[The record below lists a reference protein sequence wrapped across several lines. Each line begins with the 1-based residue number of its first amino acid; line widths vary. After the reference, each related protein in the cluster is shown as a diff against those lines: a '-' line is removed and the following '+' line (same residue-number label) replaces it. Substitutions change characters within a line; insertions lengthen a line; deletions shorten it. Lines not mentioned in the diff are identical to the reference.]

1 MDSAGQFW
9 YNHIQESEVTMN
21 MILSNS
27 ALSWAATRSG
37 MPFGEFL
44 ASLTPE
50 REAQLL
56 QAYNE
61 WRTSKGLKPV
71 AVPVMEERPVVAAEA
86 PHKAKK
92 DDTDDISAMIESIAD
107 EIEEE
112 DIQEAE
118 EISRT
123 LEEIDAMVV
132 EEVPAQ
138 VGEDALRDEAAS
150 EGDDAADAFE
160 ESEAPAAPEASVAP
174 EMPAEPE
181 APEAPEAPAGAEDV
195 PVAQLFA
202 RLPKA
207 PDVALYEALLNR
219 FSGVEAAMEAVKAAI
234 ADHTRRHR
242 GTAALRAFLK
252 YLEEI

>member
-1 MDSAGQFW
+1 
-9 YNHIQESEVTMN
+9 

-50 REAQLL
+50 KEAQLL
-56 QAYNE
+56 REYNE

-71 AVPVMEERPVVAAEA
+71 AVPATEERPKSVGQA
-86 PHKAKK
+86 PQKARN

-112 DIQEAE
+112 DLQEAE

-138 VGEDALRDEAAS
+138 VGEDAQHDAEAAG
-150 EGDDAADAFE
+150 EDEADAFDE
-160 ESEAPAAPEASVAP
+160 IGADEPPEVPAEIEAPAAPAAP
-174 EMPAEPE
+174 VL
-181 APEAPEAPAGAEDV
+181 AEDV
-195 PVAQLFA
+195 PVAQLLA
-202 RLPKA
+202 RLPKV
-207 PDVALYEALLNR
+207 PDAALYAALIDR
-219 FSGVEAAMEAVKAAI
+219 FSGVEAAVEAVKAAI

-252 YLEEI
+252 HLEEL

>member
-1 MDSAGQFW
+1 
-9 YNHIQESEVTMN
+9 

-50 REAQLL
+50 REAELL
-56 QAYNE
+56 REYNE

-71 AVPVMEERPVVAAEA
+71 AVPAMEERPKSASQA
-86 PHKAKK
+86 PQKARN

-112 DIQEAE
+112 DLQEAE

-138 VGEDALRDEAAS
+138 VGEDALHDAEAAGEDEAEAFGETEAS
-150 EGDDAADAFE
+150 EEF
-160 ESEAPAAPEASVAP
+160 EAPAA
-174 EMPAEPE
+174 PE
-181 APEAPEAPAGAEDV
+181 APEAPEAPTEPAAPEAPAEPAGVGDV
-195 PVAQLFA
+195 PMAQLLA
-202 RLPKA
+202 RLPKE
-207 PDVALYEALLNR
+207 PDPALYAALLNR
-219 FSGVEAAMEAVKAAI
+219 FSGVEAAVEAVKAAI

-252 YLEEI
+252 HLEEL

>member
-56 QAYNE
+56 QEYNE

-92 DDTDDISAMIESIAD
+92 DDADDISAMIESIAD

-160 ESEAPAAPEASVAP
+160 ESEAPAAP

-252 YLEEI
+252 HLEEI

>member
-1 MDSAGQFW
+1 
-9 YNHIQESEVTMN
+9 MN

-71 AVPVMEERPVVAAEA
+71 AVPVMEEKPVVAAEA

-174 EMPAEPE
+174 EMPE

>member
-56 QAYNE
+56 QEYNE

-71 AVPVMEERPVVAAEA
+71 AVPAMEERPVVAAEA

-160 ESEAPAAPEASVAP
+160 ESEAIETPEAP

-181 APEAPEAPAGAEDV
+181 VPAAPEAPAGAQDV

-207 PDVALYEALLNR
+207 PDPALYAALLER

-252 YLEEI
+252 HLEEI

>member
-9 YNHIQESEVTMN
+9 YNHIQESEVTID

-71 AVPVMEERPVVAAEA
+71 AVPATEEKPASAAEA
-86 PHKAKK
+86 PHKVKK
-92 DDTDDISAMIESIAD
+92 DAADDISAMIESIAD
-107 EIEEE
+107 EIEEQ
-112 DIQEAE
+112 DLQEAE

-138 VGEDALRDEAAS
+138 VGEDALRDDEEAG
-150 EGDDAADAFE
+150 EDEAFE
-160 ESEAPAAPEASVAP
+160 ASGEPEPLAAPAEPAEPDAPAVSETPAAPDAA
-174 EMPAEPE
+174 A
-181 APEAPEAPAGAEDV
+181 DV

-202 RLPKA
+202 KLPKA
-207 PDVALYEALLNR
+207 PDAALYEALLSR
-219 FSGVEAAMEAVKAAI
+219 FSDIEAAIEAVKAAI

-252 YLEEI
+252 HLEER

>member
-1 MDSAGQFW
+1 
-9 YNHIQESEVTMN
+9 

-56 QAYNE
+56 REYNE
-61 WRTSKGLKPV
+61 WWTSKGLKPV
-71 AVPVMEERPVVAAEA
+71 AVPAMEERPKSASQA
-86 PHKAKK
+86 PQKARN

-112 DIQEAE
+112 DLQEAE

-138 VGEDALRDEAAS
+138 VGEDALHDAEAAGEDEAEAFGETEAS
-150 EGDDAADAFE
+150 EEF
-160 ESEAPAAPEASVAP
+160 EAPAAPEA
-174 EMPAEPE
+174 PAEPE
-181 APEAPEAPAGAEDV
+181 APEAPEAPAAPEKPEAPAAPAGVGDV
-195 PVAQLFA
+195 SVAQLLA
-202 RLPKA
+202 RLPKE
-207 PDVALYEALLNR
+207 PDPALYAALLNR
-219 FSGVEAAMEAVKAAI
+219 FSGVEAAVEAVKAAI

-252 YLEEI
+252 HLEEL

>member
-1 MDSAGQFW
+1 
-9 YNHIQESEVTMN
+9 

-50 REAQLL
+50 KEAQLL
-56 QAYNE
+56 REYNE

-71 AVPVMEERPVVAAEA
+71 AVPATEERPRSASEA
-86 PHKAKK
+86 PQKAR
-92 DDTDDISAMIESIAD
+92 DEETDDISAMIESIAD

-112 DIQEAE
+112 DLQEAE

-138 VGEDALRDEAAS
+138 VGEDAQHDAEAAGEDEADGFG
-150 EGDDAADAFE
+150 EIEAAEEIAAPEAFAAP
-160 ESEAPAAPEASVAP
+160 EAPAAPAAP
-174 EMPAEPE
+174 T
-181 APEAPEAPAGAEDV
+181 APVVVEDM
-195 PVAQLFA
+195 PVAQLLA
-202 RLPKA
+202 RLPKV
-207 PDVALYEALLNR
+207 PDAALYAALIDR
-219 FSGVEAAMEAVKAAI
+219 FSSVEEAMEAVKAAI

-252 YLEEI
+252 HLEAL

>member
-92 DDTDDISAMIESIAD
+92 DDADDISAMIESIAD

-112 DIQEAE
+112 DLQEAE

-138 VGEDALRDEAAS
+138 VGEDALHDAEAAGEDEAEAFGETEAS
-150 EGDDAADAFE
+150 EEF
-160 ESEAPAAPEASVAP
+160 EAPAAP
-174 EMPAEPE
+174 
-181 APEAPEAPAGAEDV
+181 AGVGDV
-195 PVAQLFA
+195 SVAQLLA
-202 RLPKA
+202 RLPKE
-207 PDVALYEALLNR
+207 PDPALYAALLER
-219 FSGVEAAMEAVKAAI
+219 FSGVEAAVEAVKAAI

-252 YLEEI
+252 HLEEQ

>member
-1 MDSAGQFW
+1 
-9 YNHIQESEVTMN
+9 MN

-50 REAQLL
+50 REAELL
-56 QAYNE
+56 REYNE

-71 AVPVMEERPVVAAEA
+71 AVPATEERPKSAGQA
-86 PHKAKK
+86 PQKARN

-112 DIQEAE
+112 DLQEAE

-138 VGEDALRDEAAS
+138 VGEDALHDAEAAGEDEAEAFGETEAS
-150 EGDDAADAFE
+150 EEF
-160 ESEAPAAPEASVAP
+160 EAPAA
-174 EMPAEPE
+174 PE
-181 APEAPEAPAGAEDV
+181 APEAPEAPTEPAAPEAPAEPAGVGDV
-195 PVAQLFA
+195 PMAQLLA
-202 RLPKA
+202 RLPKE
-207 PDVALYEALLNR
+207 PDPALYAALLNR
-219 FSGVEAAMEAVKAAI
+219 FSGVEAAVEAVKAAI

-252 YLEEI
+252 HLEEL